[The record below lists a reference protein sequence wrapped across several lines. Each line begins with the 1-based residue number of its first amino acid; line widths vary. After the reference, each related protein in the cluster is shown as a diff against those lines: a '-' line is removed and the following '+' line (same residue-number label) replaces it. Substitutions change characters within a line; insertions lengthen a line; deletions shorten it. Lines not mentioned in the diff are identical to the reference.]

1 MEDLNE
7 KQLDIII
14 KALQTQEE
22 HNNKNIE
29 TYNNMQWK
37 NIGDMQN
44 MFANKE
50 SFEIFKNNALN
61 NWKAENEEIEN
72 IIEKT
77 YEY

>member
-1 MEDLNE
+1 MENLNE
-7 KQLDIII
+7 KELNIIR

-22 HNNKNIE
+22 HNNKNID
-29 TYNNMQWK
+29 TYNTMQWE

-50 SFEIFKNNALN
+50 SFEIFKTDALN

-72 IIEKT
+72 LIEKT
-77 YEY
+77 FEY

>member
-1 MEDLNE
+1 MENLNE
-7 KQLDIII
+7 KELNIIR

-22 HNNKNIE
+22 HNNKNID
-29 TYNNMQWK
+29 TYNTMQWE

-72 IIEKT
+72 LIEKT
-77 YEY
+77 FEY

>member
-1 MEDLNE
+1 MENLNE
-7 KQLDIII
+7 KELNIIR

-22 HNNKNIE
+22 HNNKNID
-29 TYNNMQWK
+29 TYNTMQWE

-50 SFEIFKNNALN
+50 SFEIFKDNALN

-72 IIEKT
+72 LIEKT
-77 YEY
+77 FEY